1 MPGSSL
7 PPPTN
12 SFDTLR
18 HSASLGAF
26 SSRLAT
32 RLAQMRRQDF
42 ARRFWAKDATLWK
55 RDKKAV
61 EAISQR
67 LGWLFVTQTMRR
79 ECPALVEFAQQVR
92 EAGFT
97 HAVLLGM
104 GGSSLGSE
112 VCRHT
117 FGVASGFLVLA
128 VLDSTDPA
136 VIRRLESKLPLE
148 KTLFLVSTKSG
159 TTTETLCFFRY
170 FFEKVRQHKRDRAG
184 ENFIAITDA
193 GTPLVSLAAEKQF
206 RRTFLN
212 PSDIGG
218 RFSVLS
224 YFGLA
229 PAALL
234 GINIGQLLERAAQWL
249 PSADSRMATEENP
262 AMQLGALLGELGLK
276 GRDKVTFFLSPP
288 IASFGTWVEQLI
300 AESTGKEGKG
310 LLPIVGEP
318 PAEPAVYGPDRVFV
332 HMRLRSAREGE
343 TSRRLAALENAGH
356 PVIRIELND
365 LLDLGTEFFR
375 WEVATAVAATVQKT
389 NPFDEPNVKE
399 SKDNTNRL
407 LRQYESRRQIPE
419 TPPLLRESGIRL
431 YDDARTKALF
441 RRGASQPGGRRPR
454 LQELLAAHCRQAKT
468 GDYLALLAYIP
479 PAPQPE
485 KALQQLRLQVRDA
498 VRAATCLGYGPRYLH
513 STGQFHKGGTPKGL
527 FVEITADNKADLPI
541 PGLPYTFGLLQRAQA
556 LGDLEALQSRKR
568 PILRLHL
575 ESSPQK
581 GLRQLVHWMKSA
593 FPMPKEKQRRKR

>member
-1 MPGSSL
+1 
-7 PPPTN
+7 
-12 SFDTLR
+12 
-18 HSASLGAF
+18 
-26 SSRLAT
+26 
-32 RLAQMRRQDF
+32 MRRQDF

-61 EAISQR
+61 EAIRQR
-67 LGWLFVTQTMRR
+67 LGWLFITQAMRR
-79 ECPALVEFAQQVR
+79 ECPALVDFARQVR

-112 VCRHT
+112 VCRQT
-117 FGVASGFLVLA
+117 FGVASGFLDLS
-128 VLDSTDPA
+128 VLDSTDPG
-136 VIRRLESKLPLE
+136 VIRRLESNLPLE

-170 FFEKVRQHKRDRAG
+170 FFEKVRQHKGERAG
-184 ENFIAITDA
+184 ENFVAITDS

-224 YFGLA
+224 YFGLV

-234 GINIGQLLERAAQWL
+234 GVDIGRLLERAAQWL
-249 PSADSRMATEENP
+249 PTAGSRMATEENP
-262 AMQLGALLGELGLK
+262 AMQLGALLGELGLI
-276 GRDKVTFFLSPP
+276 GRDKVTFFLSPS

-318 PAEPAVYGPDRVFV
+318 PAEPAIYGPDRVFI
-332 HMRLRSAREGE
+332 HIRLRSSADGE
-343 TSRRLAALENAGH
+343 ISRRLVALEAAGH
-356 PVIRIELND
+356 PVIRIEMND

-375 WEVATAVAATVQKT
+375 WEMATAVAASVQRT

-399 SKDNTNRL
+399 SKDNTSRL
-407 LRQYESRRQIPE
+407 LRQFELQKQIPE
-419 TPPLLRESGIRL
+419 PAPLLRESGIRL
-431 YDDARTKALF
+431 YGDARAKALL
-441 RRGASQPGGRRPR
+441 RRRAAHPGGRRPR
-454 LQELLAAHCRQAKT
+454 LRELLAAHCRQAKA

-485 KALQQLRLQVRDA
+485 KALQQLRLQVREA

-513 STGQFHKGGTPKGL
+513 STGQFHKGGAPKGI

-541 PGLPYTFGLLQRAQA
+541 PGLPYTFGLLQQAQA

-575 ESSPQK
+575 EGSAEK
-581 GLRQLVHWMKSA
+581 GLRQLVHWMQSA